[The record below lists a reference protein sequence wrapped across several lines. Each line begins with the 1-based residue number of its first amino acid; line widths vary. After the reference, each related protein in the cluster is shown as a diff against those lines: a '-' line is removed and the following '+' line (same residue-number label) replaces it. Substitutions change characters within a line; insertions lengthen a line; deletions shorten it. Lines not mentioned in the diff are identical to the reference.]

1 MDACTGAASG
11 RSAKN
16 PTGVDRRRYT
26 PAVGPRL
33 RWLLLVILGLASLIA
48 INSAYLVGIRV
59 AEWQSGQVLQ
69 DYFYQLMFLL
79 HLLVGLALI
88 PLVMVF
94 GTKHGWSAR
103 ARRNRRAVRAGAA
116 LFTTSLLLL
125 VSGLLITRIEGIV
138 QIRNPQLRD
147 ALYWIHVSSPAV
159 VAWLFVLHRLAG
171 RRIRWMVGGRL
182 AAVATGFAALM
193 IVLHAQDPRTWGEP
207 GPEASERYFFPSLA
221 RTATGGFIPAASLMR
236 DEYCADC
243 HSSAHESWS
252 NSVHRFGSFNNPAY
266 LFSVRNTRKA
276 VLARDGDTQAAR
288 FCAGCHDPVPFFSGA
303 FDQMDIE
310 LSDVSDPV
318 SQAGITCTA
327 CHAITHVNSTR
338 GNADYTIEEPIHYPF
353 AFHESP
359 PLRWLSRQL
368 VKANPDFHKKTFL
381 KPLHRSAEFC
391 GTCHKVHLPEELNG
405 YRFVR
410 GQNHY
415 DTFLLSGVSGHG
427 ASSFYYPPRAE
438 TDCNGCHMPL
448 VEADDFAA
456 DFFDDSGRLKV
467 HDHQFPSANTA
478 IPYLLGL
485 PVEAIDAH
493 LRFLEGVMR
502 VDLFALRRGGTI
514 EGELLAPLRSHLPA
528 VEPGQ
533 SYLLEIVIRTLTMGH
548 TFTQGTSDSNEVWLE
563 VVLTDADGVIG
574 RSGGLDAEGHVD
586 PWSHRV
592 NSYVLDREGERI
604 DRRNAEAIYAT
615 LYSHQIPPGAADTVQ
630 YRFDLPEDASGWLD
644 VEVNLHYRKFDTTY
658 MQHVHGDDYVND
670 LPVATLASD
679 RVRLP
684 IGGAG
689 VQVGEP
695 SFPQWQRWNDYGI
708 GLLRKGSQGSQ
719 KGALRQAEEA
729 FRRVES
735 LGRPDGPLNLARVYE
750 KEGRLDEAVA
760 ALERAAAF
768 VPPAPPWTVS
778 WLTGRVNRQN
788 GHLDDAIDNFSSVL
802 ESRFAD
808 AAPRGFDFGRD
819 YRVRNELALTLFER
833 ARQERG
839 EARRDLR
846 ERLLREAEGHFLGT
860 LEIDS
865 ENVTAHYGL
874 AQVYAQ
880 LGDVEREAHH
890 RKLHARYK
898 PDDSAGFVL
907 NMHRRRN
914 AAANHAAEPI
924 VVYDLQRPGAFEGRV
939 AAAAESGLSLRPL
952 RRARG
957 G

>member
-1 MDACTGAASG
+1 MDAGTGAASG
-11 RSAKN
+11 RSAKT
-16 PTGVDRRRYT
+16 PTSVGQRRYT

-33 RWLLLVILGLASLIA
+33 RWLLLVILGLVSLIA
-48 INSAYLVGIRV
+48 INSAYLVGLRV

-79 HLLVGLALI
+79 HLLVGIALI
-88 PLVMVF
+88 PLVLVF
-94 GTKHGWSAR
+94 GTMHGWSAR

-116 LFTTSLLLL
+116 LFTTSLVLL
-125 VSGLLITRIEGIV
+125 VSGLLVTRIEGIV

-147 ALYWIHVSSPAV
+147 VLYWIHASSPVV

-182 AAVATGFAALM
+182 AAVAAGFAALM

-221 RTATGGFIPAASLMR
+221 RTATDGFIPAASLMR
-236 DEYCADC
+236 DEY
-243 HSSAHESWS
+243 
-252 NSVHRFGSFNNPAY
+252 
-266 LFSVRNTRKA
+266 
-276 VLARDGDTQAAR
+276 
-288 FCAGCHDPVPFFSGA
+288 CAGCHDPVPFFSGA
-303 FDQMDIE
+303 FDHMDIE

-353 AFHESP
+353 AFHESA
-359 PLRWLSRQL
+359 PLRWMSRQL

-415 DTFLLSGVSGHG
+415 DAFLLSGVSGHG

-438 TDCNGCHMPL
+438 ANCNGCHMPL

-485 PVEAIDAH
+485 PEEAVDAH

-514 EGELLAPLRSHLPA
+514 GGELLAPLRPRLPA

-533 SYLLEIVIRTLTMGH
+533 SYLLEVVIRTLKMGH
-548 TFTQGTSDSNEVWLE
+548 TFTQGTSDSNEIWLE
-563 VVLTDADGVIG
+563 VVLSDAGGVIG
-574 RSGGLDAEGHVD
+574 RSGGLDAEGRVD

-615 LYSHQIPPGAADTVQ
+615 LYTHQIPPGAADTVQ
-630 YRFDLPEDASGWLD
+630 YRFDVPEDASGWLD
-644 VEVNLHYRKFDTTY
+644 VEVKLHYRKFDTTY
-658 MQHVHGDDYVND
+658 MQHVHGDGYVND

-679 RVRLP
+679 RIRLP

-719 KGALRQAEEA
+719 KGELRQAEEA

-735 LGRPDGPLNLARVYE
+735 PGRPDGPLNLARVYE

-788 GHLDDAIDNFSSVL
+788 GHLDAAIDNFSSVL

-846 ERLLREAEGHFLGT
+846 VRLLREAEGHFLGT

-865 ENVTAHYGL
+865 ENVAAHYGL

-880 LGDVEREAHH
+880 LGDAEREAHH
-890 RKLHARYK
+890 RELHARYK

-939 AAAAESGLSLRPL
+939 VAAAEPGLSLRAL
-952 RRARG
+952 RRARNG
-957 G
+957 